1 MNLNFTPRSR
11 AFALALALTAG
22 LAAPVLAANAP
33 AQPEQT
39 AVAPQPQ
46 QAAAPQSMGTG
57 PYDQS
62 DRFLDARGYPL
73 PGDEIASDRD
83 PAS

>member
-1 MNLNFTPRSR
+1 MNITTLRHAR
-11 AFALALALTAG
+11 AFALALTLAAG
-22 LAAPVLAANAP
+22 LAAPALAASAT
-33 AQPEQT
+33 EQT
-39 AVAPQPQ
+39 AATPQVAV
-46 QAAAPQSMGTG
+46 PQSAGAG